1 MLWQNLQLNENWRI
15 RDRDEVDLLRLHLH
29 SIYSNLRLVID
40 LLAIRFLEKTVGK
53 NSFANWQIVREIFHD
68 KTCN

>member
-1 MLWQNLQLNENWRI
+1 MLWQNLPLNENWRI

-40 LLAIRFLEKTVGK
+40 LLAIRFLDKTVGK

-68 KTCN
+68 KICN

>member
-1 MLWQNLQLNENWRI
+1 MLWQNLQVNENWRI

-40 LLAIRFLEKTVGK
+40 LLAIGFLEKTVGK

-68 KTCN
+68 KICN